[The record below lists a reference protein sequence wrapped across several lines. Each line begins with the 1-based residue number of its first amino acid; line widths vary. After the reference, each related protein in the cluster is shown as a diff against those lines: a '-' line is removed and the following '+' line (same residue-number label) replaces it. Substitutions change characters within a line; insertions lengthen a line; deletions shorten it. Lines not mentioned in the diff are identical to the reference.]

1 MSDED
6 SGLIVG
12 RSFICPDD
20 LKLSSHAAEEGFL
33 VRILLP
39 SYRSLPLSCLET
51 IDLKVDGASVAVE
64 DITLI
69 LNGYSHK
76 IGKTGD
82 LTKISWFILD
92 KADLF
97 IKTAQ
102 PLAAGK
108 HVVEGTM
115 VMVEPY
121 MTVGRFAL
129 NYTAKRELSLATG
142 L

>member
-1 MSDED
+1 MSDEE
-6 SGLIVG
+6 GALILG
-12 RSFICPDD
+12 RSFICDED
-20 LKLSSHAAEEGFL
+20 LRVGTHFGKPGFL

-39 SYRSLPLSCLET
+39 SYRSLPLSCLER
-51 IDLKVDGASVAVE
+51 IDLCVDGVTVDPK
-64 DITLI
+64 DITFI

-76 IGKTGD
+76 LDEMGS
-82 LTKISWFILD
+82 LSKIFWFILD

-97 IKTAQ
+97 IERKE
-102 PLAAGK
+102 PLALGK
-108 HVVEGTM
+108 HELEGTM

-129 NYTAKRELSLATG
+129 FYTAKRQLSVATD

>member
-1 MSDED
+1 MSDEE
-6 SGLIVG
+6 GALIHG
-12 RSFICPDD
+12 RSFICGDD
-20 LKLSSHAAEEGFL
+20 LRVGTHAGESGFL

-39 SYRSLPLSCLET
+39 SYRSLPLSCLER
-51 IDLKVDGASVAVE
+51 IDLSVDGAVVDRQ

-76 IGKTGD
+76 LDEMSGLSK
-82 LTKISWFILD
+82 LFWFILD

-97 IKTAQ
+97 IARKE
-102 PLAAGK
+102 PLGPGK
-108 HVVEGTM
+108 HELEGTM

-129 NYTAKRELSLATG
+129 FYTAKRQLSVATD

>member
-1 MSDED
+1 MSDEE
-6 SGLIVG
+6 GAFIG
-12 RSFICPDD
+12 RSFICD
-20 LKLSSHAAEEGFL
+20 EELTVSTHDGEPGFL

-39 SYRSLPLSCLET
+39 SYRSLPLSCLER
-51 IDLKVDGASVAVE
+51 IELSVDGAPVDPK
-64 DITLI
+64 DITFI

-76 IGKTGD
+76 MDEMCGLSK
-82 LTKISWFILD
+82 LFWFILD

-97 IKTAQ
+97 IKRKK
-102 PLAAGK
+102 PLGSGK
-108 HVVEGTM
+108 HELEGTM

-129 NYTAKRELSLATG
+129 FYTAKRQLSIATD